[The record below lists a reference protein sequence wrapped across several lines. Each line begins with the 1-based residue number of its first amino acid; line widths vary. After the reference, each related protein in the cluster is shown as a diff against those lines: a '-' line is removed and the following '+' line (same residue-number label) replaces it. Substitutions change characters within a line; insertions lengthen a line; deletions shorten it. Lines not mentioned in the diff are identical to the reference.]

1 MRILSLLASS
11 TLLALSAPAQIPAN
25 LVADGIPAIPPTLR
39 EEAGRYLEFRSA
51 TMLSWQPRQREMLV
65 RTRFADTPQ
74 VHLVAMP
81 GGARR
86 QLTFA
91 EEPVRSASFRPKQG
105 GLFVFARDIGGGE
118 FYQLYRYDLAT
129 GRETLLTDGKSRN
142 SSPTWTR
149 SGRQMA
155 YTSTRR
161 TGKDTDIYVMTPEEP
176 SSDRLVLERSGG
188 GWSVSDWS
196 EDESQLL
203 LTEYVSA
210 NESLVH
216 LLQLD
221 TGNVTAL
228 TPKTDDRTV
237 NLSARFARDG
247 RSIFFLSDLGSEFQ
261 QLVRMDL
268 ESRERT
274 VLTADVPWD
283 VDEFELSP
291 DGTLIA
297 LISNEDGVGVLRL
310 IDVASGKQKPLPK
323 LPVGVPEGLVW
334 NENGHDLGF
343 TLDSARSPSDA
354 YSLNVETGEVSRWT
368 ESETGGIDTADFSEP
383 ELVKFPSFDG
393 LPVSAFVYRPD
404 PTKFPGPRPTIV
416 YIHGGPEGQFRPGF
430 MGRNNFY
437 LNELGCAIVAPNVR
451 GSAGYGKNFL
461 TLDNGV
467 KREDSVRD
475 IGAVLDWI
483 AQDKGLDADRV
494 AVLGGSYGGYMV
506 LAALTHFSDRLRC
519 GIDIVGISN
528 FISFLQNT
536 QDYRRDLRR
545 VEYGDE
551 RDPEMAK
558 FLERI
563 APLNQVNK
571 ITRPLFVVQGK
582 NDPRVPVTE
591 AEQIVKAMR
600 AADRPCWYLLAEDE
614 GHGFAKKKNADFQFL
629 AQILF
634 LREHL
639 LTPTTTGFEFRDWI
653 IAPVRV
659 HLLSSDDTPELQ
671 TTLKASDI
679 ERIFGKV
686 NRIWAPAGIH
696 FQIESVIREDA
707 LPASADAA
715 DPHDDL
721 FTRLPPDS
729 RSRELFHVYYVKK
742 LGVNGFYT
750 PRGIFVKDTA
760 ALREVEGGID
770 EPIPRVTSHE
780 LGHGFGL
787 PHRQDRTNLM
797 ASGTTGTS
805 LNGAETQSAR
815 EHAHAIPWIQSAP
828 AVLQE
833 AQRLSMAGRA
843 EEARAL
849 FREVAALPL
858 DAPEIEIAK
867 RESIEAR

>member
-1 MRILSLLASS
+1 MRFLSLLTSS
-11 TLLALSAPAQIPAN
+11 TLLALSAVAQVPSN
-25 LVADGIPAIPPTLR
+25 LVADGIPEIPKTLR

-51 TMLSWQPRQREMLV
+51 TMLSWQAQRREMLV

-91 EEPVRSASFRPKQG
+91 EEPVRSASFRPRQG
-105 GLFVFARDIGGGE
+105 GFFVFARDTGGGE
-118 FYQLYRYDLAT
+118 FYQLYRDDLDT

-142 SSPTWTR
+142 SGPTWTR
-149 SGRQMA
+149 SGRRMA

-161 TGKDTDIYVMTPEEP
+161 TGKDTDIYVMNPGEP
-176 SSDRLVLERSGG
+176 ASDRLVLERAGG
-188 GWSVSDWS
+188 GWNVSDWS
-196 EDESQLL
+196 DDESKLL
-203 LTEYVSA
+203 LTEYISA
-210 NESLVH
+210 NESRIHMVEVASG
-216 LLQLD
+216 Q
-221 TGNVTAL
+221 TTPL
-228 TPKTDDRTV
+228 TPPADEKIV
-237 NLSARFARDG
+237 NAAAKFARDG
-247 RSIFFLSDLGSEFQ
+247 KGIFFLSDLGSEFQ

-268 ESRERT
+268 ETRTRT

-297 LISNEDGVGVLRL
+297 FISNEDGVGVLRL
-310 IDVASGKQKPLPK
+310 LDVATGQQKPLPK
-323 LPVGVPEGLVW
+323 IPVGVPEGLVW
-334 NENGHDLGF
+334 HENGRDLGF

-354 YSLNVETGEVSRWT
+354 YSLNVATGEVSRWT
-368 ESETGGIDTADFSEP
+368 ESETGGIDTADFREP
-383 ELVKFPSFDG
+383 ELVKFPGFEG
-393 LPVSAFVYRPD
+393 LPISAFVYRPD
-404 PTKFPGPRPTIV
+404 PKKFPGPRPALV
-416 YIHGGPEGQFRPGF
+416 YVHGGPEAQFRPGF

-451 GSAGYGKNFL
+451 GSAGYGKKFL
-461 TLDNGV
+461 TLDNGM

-483 AQDKGLDADRV
+483 AQDAGLDAGRV

-528 FISFLQNT
+528 FVSFLQNT

-563 APLNQVNK
+563 APLNQVEK
-571 ITRPLFVVQGK
+571 ITSPLLVVQGK

-591 AEQIVKAMR
+591 AEQIVQAMR

-634 LREHL
+634 LREFL
-639 LTPTTTGFEFRDWI
+639 LVPKMAGFDFRDWL

-659 HLLSSDDTPELQ
+659 HLLSSEDTPELQ
-671 TTLKASDI
+671 TTLAAADI

-686 NRIWAPAGIH
+686 NRVWAPAGIR
-696 FQIESVIREDA
+696 FQTESIIHEAA
-707 LPASADAA
+707 LPASADAV

-721 FTRLPPDS
+721 FARLPPDS
-729 RSRELFHVYYVKK
+729 RNREVFHVYYVKQ

-760 ALREVEGGID
+760 ALREVERGID

-780 LGHGFGL
+780 LGHGLGL
-787 PHRQDRTNLM
+787 PHRQNRTNLM
-797 ASGTTGTS
+797 ASGTTGIS
-805 LNGAETQSAR
+805 LNDPEIQRAR
-815 EHAHAIPWIQSAP
+815 EHAHAIPWIQSA
-828 AVLQE
+828 ATVLRE

-843 EEARAL
+843 EEAHAL

-858 DAPEIEIAK
+858 DAPEVETAK
-867 RESIEAR
+867 RESIEAP